1 MIKTYVQILSLFRPH
16 EKRRFIALM
25 VLSLFNGIFEAVGV
39 LSILPFLRIVSA
51 PEIIH
56 TNAYLSQIYEWLEFT
71 SDRSFMVFA
80 GAGVFGLILL
90 SSCLKALTVYAVA
103 RFSSMYSY
111 SLSSTLLQGFL
122 FQPYTWFLGRNS
134 SDLGKTILSE
144 VAIVVNQ
151 HIMPAMQ
158 MMATIATAV
167 CVSAVLFAMEPYVA
181 FGALFVIGGSYLVIY
196 LAVRARLTTIGKA
209 RVAANRA
216 RFKVTQ
222 EATGGIKDVKIMGLE
237 TSMLRRYRTPARRM
251 AKIQAQAQMI
261 SGLPR
266 HGLEAVSFGGLILL
280 ILHLIQRSSGGIAE
294 VLPVLGLV
302 ALAGARL
309 FPTIQSLFQLTSML
323 NTSRPALEAL
333 MDDLREIEVTADRT
347 PLPDGP
353 PPASLGLREQLE
365 LRDVT
370 FAYPQTDRSALTGLT
385 MQVKARSVVGLVGG
399 TGAGK
404 TTAVDVILSLLRPK
418 TGQLIV
424 DGTPITDKNRQAW
437 QRSIGY
443 VPQQI
448 FLTDETVAANIAFG
462 LPKSEIDMEAVERA
476 ARVAALHDFVI
487 EELPSG
493 YETIVG
499 ERGVRLSGGQRQ
511 RIGIARALYHDPDVL
526 ILDEATSALDNITE
540 EAVMDA
546 VHNLGGAKTIIMI
559 AHRLTT
565 VESCDQI
572 YLLEQGKVS
581 ACGTYAELVEGN
593 ETFRRMARV
602 G

>member
-1 MIKTYVQILSLFRPH
+1 MIKTYIQIFSLFRAH
-16 EKRRFIALM
+16 EKRRFVALM
-25 VLSLFNGIFEAVGV
+25 ILSLLNGVFEAVGV
-39 LSILPFLRIVSA
+39 LAILPFLRIVSA

-56 TNAYLSQIYEWLEFT
+56 TNAYLSRIYEWLGFT
-71 SDRSFMVFA
+71 SDQSFMVFA
-80 GAGVFGLILL
+80 GAGVFCLILL

-111 SLSSTLLQGFL
+111 SLSSTLLRGFL

-144 VAIVVNQ
+144 VGIVVNQ
-151 HIMPAMQ
+151 HIMPAMR
-158 MMATIATAV
+158 MMATIATAA

-181 FGALFVIGGSYLVIY
+181 FGAVLVIGGSYLAIY
-196 LAVRARLTTIGKA
+196 LAVRAHLTKIGKA
-209 RVAANRA
+209 RVVANRA
-216 RFKVTQ
+216 RFKVAQ

-237 TSMLRRYRTPARRM
+237 TGMLRRYRDPARRM
-251 AKIQAQAQMI
+251 AKIQAQTQMI

-266 HGLEAVSFGGLILL
+266 YGLEAISFGGLILL
-280 ILHLIQRSSGGIAE
+280 ILHLIQRSSGGIVD

-309 FPTIQSLFQLTSML
+309 FPTIQSLFQLTSTL

-333 MDDLREIEVTADRT
+333 MDDLREIEVTKDRT
-347 PLPDGP
+347 PFPDGP
-353 PPASLGLREQLE
+353 PPAPLGLREQLE
-365 LRDVT
+365 LREVA

-385 MQVKARSVVGLVGG
+385 VQIKARSVVGIVGG

-404 TTAVDVILSLLRPK
+404 TTAVDVILGLLRPK

-424 DGTPITDKNRQAW
+424 DGAQITDKNRQAW

-462 LPKSEIDMEAVERA
+462 LPKSEINMEAVERA

-487 EELPSG
+487 EELPLG
-493 YETIVG
+493 YDTIVG

-565 VESCDQI
+565 VENCDQI
-572 YLLEQGKVS
+572 YLLEHGKAA

-602 G
+602 V